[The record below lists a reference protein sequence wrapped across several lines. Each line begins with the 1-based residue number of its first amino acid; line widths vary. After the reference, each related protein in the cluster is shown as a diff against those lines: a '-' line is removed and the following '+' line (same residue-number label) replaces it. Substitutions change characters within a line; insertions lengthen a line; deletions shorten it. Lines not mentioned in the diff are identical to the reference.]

1 MADLVRLSITMEN
14 DLYNLLEELLEKGTI
29 SNRSEFIRDLIRTR
43 LVELEWEDDSEV
55 IGTITFVYNH
65 SSSDLLHQLTH
76 IQHDDHN
83 MVLVNTHLHLSH
95 DLCAE
100 VIVARGMASDIRKM
114 TDKIR
119 QNKAVIHASLSI
131 STTGMEVV

>member
-29 SNRSEFIRDLIRTR
+29 NNRSEFIRDLIRTR

-65 SSSDLLHQLTH
+65 
-76 IQHDDHN
+76 
-83 MVLVNTHLHLSH
+83 
-95 DLCAE
+95 A
-100 VIVARGMASDIRKM
+100 
-114 TDKIR
+114 
-119 QNKAVIHASLSI
+119 
-131 STTGMEVV
+131 